1 MALTRKFL
9 KGMGLTEEQ
18 IDTIVEAHTETVTGL
33 KEQLAAAEEKS
44 KSVDDLRKK
53 LDDLKGEEGYK
64 AKYEKLNSDFE
75 TYKADVVSKATKAAK
90 EKAARA
96 YFEAK
101 NITGSNLSIAMRG
114 AKDEIS
120 GLELDDAGN
129 IKDTKDLDALVGGE
143 FAGLIVRSSTRGA
156 ETANPPGSTN
166 SPAVKT
172 KKEILEIKDT
182 TERQAAWAEYLAAQ
196 ASQKG

>member
-9 KGMGLTEEQ
+9 KGMGLTDEQ

-33 KEQLAAAEEKS
+33 KDQLTAAEEKN
-44 KSVDDLRKK
+44 KTIDDLQKK
-53 LDDLKGEEGYK
+53 LDDLKGDEGYK
-64 AKYEKLNSDFE
+64 AKYEKEHSDFE

-90 EKAARA
+90 ERAARA

-101 NITGSNLSIAMRG
+101 SITGSNLAIALRG
-114 AKDEIS
+114 AKDEIAS
-120 GLELDDAGN
+120 IELDDAGN
-129 IKDTKDLDALVGGE
+129 IKDTKVLDALVGGE
-143 FAGLIVRSSTRGA
+143 FAGLIVRSYTRGA
-156 ETANPPGSTN
+156 ETANPPGSVN

-196 ASQKG
+196 ESQKG